1 MQKVCEVSHRN
12 YEIFEVK
19 EIFLDTKCNSLFPSV
34 EKVRLRRDNLKF
46 KAR

>member
-1 MQKVCEVSHRN
+1 MQKVSEVNHKN

-34 EKVRLRRDNLKF
+34 EKVRLRPDNLKS